1 MTANLAG
8 VSMAN
13 WKRLTNVE
21 NQKVDVN
28 LDNVAYI
35 EPQTDGAWIHF
46 VGGRI
51 SEGRTFALGVK
62 ETPETIRLVAC
73 A

>member
-28 LDNVAYI
+28 LDNVAY
-35 EPQTDGAWIHF
+35 T
-46 VGGRI
+46 
-51 SEGRTFALGVK
+51 
-62 ETPETIRLVAC
+62 
-73 A
+73 

>member
-46 VGGRI
+46 VGGR
-51 SEGRTFALGVK
+51 
-62 ETPETIRLVAC
+62 TIFLRLRELNSWTCWAVGLQD
-73 A
+73 